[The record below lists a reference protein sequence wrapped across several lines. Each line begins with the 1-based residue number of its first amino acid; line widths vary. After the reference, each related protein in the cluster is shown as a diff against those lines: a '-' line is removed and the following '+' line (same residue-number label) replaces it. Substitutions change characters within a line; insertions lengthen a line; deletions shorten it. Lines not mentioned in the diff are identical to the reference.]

1 MLKGVLGRLKSVGD
15 GGFSLLEMVVAMS
28 VLLIFMSVSVPVMW
42 SSVDS
47 AREDAV
53 EKAAGRV
60 MERAF
65 DWFYDGD
72 VLTDPVFA
80 GEVFLESSDGRV
92 DVEVVVEGECVRV
105 RAWDKFEHEAV
116 RELCVDPGLVDP
128 ETGEVR
134 VGVGVGSGVGELE
147 PVG

>member
-1 MLKGVLGRLKSVGD
+1 MFGVVLERLRGSDD
-15 GGFSLLEMVVAMS
+15 GGFSLLEMVVALS
-28 VLLIFMSVSVPVMW
+28 VLMILMSVSVPVVW

-47 AREDAV
+47 AREAAV

-60 MERAF
+60 MDRAF
-65 DWFYDGD
+65 GWFYDGD

-80 GEVFLESSDGRV
+80 GVVFLESSDGRV

-105 RAWDKFEHEAV
+105 RAWDDFDHEAV
-116 RELCVDPGLVDP
+116 RELCVDPGLIDP

-134 VGVGVGSGVGELE
+134 VGVGAGNSVDPDTVVG
-147 PVG
+147 

>member
-1 MLKGVLGRLKSVGD
+1 MVGKFFGKNGVDSD
-15 GGFSLLEMVVAMS
+15 GGFSLLEMVVAVS
-28 VLLIFMSVSVPVMW
+28 ILLIMMSVSAPIMW
-42 SSVDS
+42 ASVDS
-47 AREDAV
+47 ARVDAV

-80 GEVFLESSDGRV
+80 GDVFLESSDGRV
-92 DVEVVVEGECVRV
+92 DVEVVVDGGCVYV
-105 RAWDKFEHEAV
+105 RAWDKFDHEAL

-128 ETGEVR
+128 ETGEVYR
-134 VGVGVGSGVGELE
+134 GVGDGSEVPGLD

>member
-1 MLKGVLGRLKSVGD
+1 MLRVFLARLRSVDD
-15 GGFSLLEMVVAMS
+15 GGFSLLEMVVAMT
-28 VLLIFMSVSVPVMW
+28 VLMIMTAATVPVVW

-47 AREDAV
+47 AREAAV

-80 GEVFLESSDGRV
+80 GVVFLESSDGRV

-105 RAWDKFEHEAV
+105 RAWDDFDHEAV

-128 ETGEVR
+128 ETGEVF
-134 VGVGVGSGVGELE
+134 VGVGDGSGVEKLD